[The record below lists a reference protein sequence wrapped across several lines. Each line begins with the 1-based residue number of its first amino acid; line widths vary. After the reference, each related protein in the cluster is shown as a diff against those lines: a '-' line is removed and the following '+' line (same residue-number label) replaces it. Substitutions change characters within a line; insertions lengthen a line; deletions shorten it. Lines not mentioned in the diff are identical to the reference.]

1 MVFFANDAK
10 TGQGVQGLAV
20 SKDLKQWEF
29 QPSLPGAGG
38 QECPDLFRIGDTW
51 YLIGG
56 G

>member
-20 SKDLKQWEF
+20 
-29 QPSLPGAGG
+29 SLPGAGG